1 MNTGEHHGHN
11 RGRSLAVGL
20 PDGGDSSGF
29 RHPFERIRAICGAA
43 EGNLQK
49 HARNSRP
56 HHGANHPAVRNERPN
71 LADANCGGQNE
82 DRNSRE
88 GCLLD
93 SGTGQRTRTETG
105 GRRSRQ
111 PIPHGYPGEAMA
123 RLRTELDKLKAKPA
137 AGVDSAEISTL

>member
-56 HHGANHPAVRNERPN
+56 RHGANHPAVRNERPN

-82 DRNSRE
+82 DRNSER
-88 GCLLD
+88 GVCLTQVLANV
-93 SGTGQRTRTETG
+93 RA
-105 GRRSRQ
+105 RR
-111 PIPHGYPGEAMA
+111 PAGEDHDNPFPMA
-123 RLRTELDKLKAKPA
+123 
-137 AGVDSAEISTL
+137 TLERPWLACALNWTS